1 MMDINYTAV
10 KFWIDV
16 MQFVGLAALGL
27 LGWQIRRDKAQD
39 LRISNFETVYAAKL
53 AEHEVRL
60 TKAEEVLR
68 HVPASREVGE
78 LQERISA
85 LGHSV
90 DRLNRGL
97 DRINDWMIETKK

>member
-1 MMDINYTAV
+1 MELDYTAI

-16 MQFVGLAALGL
+16 LQFVGLAGLGL
-27 LGWQIRRDKAQD
+27 FGWQMRRDKAQD
-39 LRISNFETVYAAKL
+39 TRISNFEKVYAEKL
-53 AEHEVRL
+53 AEHEARL
-60 TKAEEVLR
+60 TRAEEVLK

-85 LGHSV
+85 LGGAV

-97 DRINDWMIETKK
+97 DRINDYMIDSKK

>member
-1 MMDINYTAV
+1 MSLDYSAI

-16 MQFVGLAALGL
+16 LQFAGLITLGLA
-27 LGWQIRRDKAQD
+27 GWQIKRDKQQD
-39 LRISNFETVYAAKL
+39 ARISNFEKVYAEKL
-53 AEHEVRL
+53 AEHEARL

-85 LGHSV
+85 LASSV

-97 DRINDWMIETKK
+97 DRINDYLIDKK